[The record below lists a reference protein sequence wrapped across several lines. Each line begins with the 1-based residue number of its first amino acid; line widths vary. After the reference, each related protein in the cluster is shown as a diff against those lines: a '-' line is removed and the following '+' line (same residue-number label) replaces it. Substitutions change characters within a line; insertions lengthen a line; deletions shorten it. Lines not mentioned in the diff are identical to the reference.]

1 MAQRRKTQ
9 YGRVPSG
16 GGVGRAILKSLLVAA
31 AAAIFCGAVGY
42 GFVRMGE
49 AVRAA
54 PEYQVSR
61 ESLRLVAGPEWMTP
75 AILAELDVTRELPER
90 FSLLDPTIAARVA
103 GAYERCVWIERVVSV
118 VKRDPRVAG
127 KGPPLEVRLK
137 FRRPVAF
144 VQVSG
149 RDGFYLVDGRAVR
162 LPGVYREPKLGE
174 VRLLVIMGCREPP
187 PEPGRLW
194 ATPALESGVRVA
206 DAVQSRREKFGLTTV
221 DVSNFGGRRD
231 PRETEVALYTEN
243 HTQIKW
249 GKAPTPEA
257 ERLQEKSPAEKVGYL
272 DFVYD
277 RLEGRVDG
285 VLSYIDIPNEAIGRR
300 SAPDSNRLRS

>member
-1 MAQRRKTQ
+1 MAQRRKTR
-9 YGRVPSG
+9 YGRLPSG

-31 AAAIFCGAVGY
+31 AVATVCGAVGY
-42 GFVRMGE
+42 GFMRMGE
-49 AVRAA
+49 VVRAA

-61 ESLRLVAGPEWMTP
+61 ESLRLVSGPEWMTP

-103 GAYERCVWIERVVSV
+103 RAYERSVWVERTESV

-127 KGPPLEVRLK
+127 NGPPLEVRLK

-162 LPGVYREPKLGE
+162 LPGVYREPRLGE
-174 VRLLVIMGCREPP
+174 VRLLVIMGCRESP
-187 PEPGRLW
+187 PEPGRPW
-194 ATPALESGVRVA
+194 AVPALESGVRVA

-231 PRETEVALYTEN
+231 PRDTEIALYTEN
-243 HTQIKW
+243 HTRIKW

-277 RLEGRVDG
+277 RLEGRIDG

-300 SAPDSNRLRS
+300 SAADSNRLRS

>member
-9 YGRVPSG
+9 YGRLPIG
-16 GGVGRAILKSLLVAA
+16 GGVGRAVLKGLLAVG

-42 GFVRMGE
+42 GFVRMSE
-49 AVRAA
+49 AVREA

-61 ESLRLVAGPEWMTP
+61 DSLRLVAGPEWMTP

-103 GAYERCVWIERVVSV
+103 GAYERCVWVERVESV

-127 KGPPLEVRLK
+127 NGPPLEVRLK

-194 ATPALESGVRVA
+194 TTPALESGVRVA

-231 PRETEVALYTEN
+231 PRDTEVALYTEN
-243 HTQIKW
+243 HTRIKW

-285 VLSYIDIPNEAIGRR
+285 VLAYIDIPNETIGRR

>member
-61 ESLRLVAGPEWMTP
+61 ASLRLVAGPEWMTP

-90 FSLLDPTIAARVA
+90 FNLLDPTIAARVA

>member
-1 MAQRRKTQ
+1 MAQRRKTH
-9 YGRVPSG
+9 YGRLPSG
-16 GGVGRAILKSLLVAA
+16 GSVGRAVLKNLLA
-31 AAAIFCGAVGY
+31 AAAIAIVCAGIAY
-42 GFVRMGE
+42 GFMRMGE
-49 AVRAA
+49 TVREA

-61 ESLRLVAGPEWMTP
+61 ASLRLVAGPEWMTP
-75 AILAELDVTRELPER
+75 AILAELDVTGELPER

-103 GAYERCVWIERVVSV
+103 RAYERCVWVERTESV

-127 KGPPLEVRLK
+127 NGPPLEVRLK

-174 VRLLVIMGCREPP
+174 VRLLVIMGCRVPP
-187 PEPGRLW
+187 PAPGLLW
-194 ATPALESGVRVA
+194 AAPALESGVRVA

-231 PRETEVALYTEN
+231 PRDTEIALYTEN
-243 HTQIKW
+243 HTRIKW
-249 GKAPTPEA
+249 GKAPTPES
-257 ERLQEKSPAEKVGYL
+257 ERLLEKSPVEKVGYL

-277 RLEGRVDG
+277 RLEGRIDG

-300 SAPDSNRLRS
+300 SAPVSNRLRS